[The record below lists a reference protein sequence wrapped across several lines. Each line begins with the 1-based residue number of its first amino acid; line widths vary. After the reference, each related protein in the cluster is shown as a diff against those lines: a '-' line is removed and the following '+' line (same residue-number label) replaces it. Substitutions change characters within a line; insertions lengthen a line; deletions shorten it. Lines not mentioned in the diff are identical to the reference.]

1 MANQQQP
8 GLLDDSLYAPL
19 LQLWRKFLKTE
30 DISIDDDLF
39 EKGGD
44 SLMAIDLWLE
54 LQRLTGRQLPDS
66 ILFEASTVRA
76 LAKRLSSP
84 SNGRQAPV
92 IRPASSADA
101 EISAKHGAATDQAH
115 PSFVGSGPSA
125 ND

>member
-1 MANQQQP
+1 MANQEQP
-8 GLLDDSLYAPL
+8 ALLDDSLYAPL

-54 LQRLTGRQLPDS
+54 LQQLTGRQLPDS

-76 LAKRLSSP
+76 LAKRLSST
-84 SNGRQAPV
+84 SDGRQAPV

-101 EISAKHGAATDQAH
+101 KISAKHGVAGDQARS
-115 PSFVGSGPSA
+115 SFAGRGQSA